1 MGIEIN
7 LLETLKKAIDE
18 NASDV
23 FIVAGLPLSMKVK
36 GEIIKITPDRLM
48 PDDTAKII
56 KEIYEVAKNPNYD
69 RFIETGDADFSFAVP
84 GVGRFRGNTY
94 RQRSSLA
101 AVLRIISFGL
111 PDPATLS
118 IPPAVIELYKHT
130 KGLILVT
137 GPAGSGKSTTLACIV
152 NAINESRKGHI
163 MTLEDPI
170 EFIHNHKQSIVSQRE
185 IPSDSLTYLQALKS
199 VLRQSPDVI
208 QIGEMRDIETISIA
222 LTAAET
228 GHLLLSTLHTT
239 GAAKTIDRIV
249 DIFPPSQQQQIRVQL
264 SMSLRAVV
272 SQQLIPTID
281 KKLAA
286 AFEVMINTTAVSNM
300 IREGKLHQINS
311 IIHTSGNLGMQT
323 MDSSLVKLVKTGVID
338 KETAKLYTENEDII
352 DRLLAQ

>member
-7 LLETLKKAIDE
+7 LLETLKDANNK

-36 GEIIKITPDRLM
+36 GEIIPITPDRLM
-48 PDDTAKII
+48 PDDTIKII
-56 KEIYEVAKNPNYD
+56 REIYEIAKNPNYEK
-69 RFIETGDADFSFAVP
+69 FLESGDADFSFAVP

-94 RQRSSLA
+94 RQRGSLA

-111 PDPATLS
+111 PDPATLG
-118 IPPAVIELYKHT
+118 IPPAVIELHKQT

-137 GPAGSGKSTTLACIV
+137 GPAGSGKSTTLACV
-152 NAINESRKGHI
+152 VDSINNTRKGHI

-170 EFIHNHKQSIVSQRE
+170 EFIHNHRQSIVSQRE

-249 DIFPPSQQQQIRVQL
+249 DIFPPSQQQQIRIQL
-264 SMSLRAVV
+264 SMTLRAVV
-272 SQQLIPTID
+272 SQQLLPTID
-281 KKLAA
+281 KRLVA

-311 IIHTSGNLGMQT
+311 IIHTSGSVGMQT
-323 MDSSLVKLVKTGVID
+323 MDSSLVALVKSGQIS
-338 KETAKLYTENEDII
+338 KETAKLYTENDEII
-352 DRLLAQ
+352 ERMLG